1 MIRLGIDGRELI
13 PGVRTGIGRYVRE
26 ILRAACAREWDCIVY
41 SNGPVCRGDIPSRVM
56 IKSLPQRWTAWWDQ
70 ITLPRQLKKDRV
82 SAWLSPYYKTPLMG
96 PCPTVIT
103 IHDLF
108 FIGYPGQ
115 SRPVYDAL
123 MTRLG
128 RIYAGRAAAVI
139 ADSDYSKRSIIDRL
153 ALHPEKITVIPVA
166 LGNEFRREPLT
177 ERIQSTYGLSLPY
190 VLSVGNFKPHKN
202 IPRLLEAFA
211 GLDRSLRSS
220 HQLVLAGGD
229 HRAIPALHEQARRL
243 GIEDRVKFTG
253 LIDDA
258 DLPALYANCALFMLP
273 SLSEG
278 FGLPALEAMAC
289 GAPVAASNRT
299 AIPEVVGEAGV
310 FFDPEHTVD
319 ITKAM
324 TELLI
329 DTPRREELRA
339 RGIERARAFSVDRT
353 AGLVLELVAD
363 VIRRRDACHRRVSV
377 GRSAS
382 RAA

>member
-26 ILRAACAREWDCIVY
+26 ILHAACAREWDCIVY
-41 SNGPVCRGDIPSRVM
+41 STGPVCRENIPSHVT
-56 IKSLPQRWTAWWDQ
+56 IKTLPLRWTAWWDQ

-96 PCPTVIT
+96 SVPTVIT

-115 SRPVYDAL
+115 ARPVYDVL
-123 MTRLG
+123 MTRLA

-139 ADSDYSKRSIIDRL
+139 ADSNYSKRSIIDRL
-153 ALHPEKITVIPVA
+153 ALHPDKITVIPVG
-166 LGNEFRREPLT
+166 LGHEFRREPLT
-177 ERIQSTYGLSLPY
+177 ARIQSTYGLSVPY
-190 VLSVGNFKPHKN
+190 VLYVGNFKPHKN

-229 HRAIPALHEQARRL
+229 HRAIPDLYQQARRL

-253 LIDDA
+253 LIEDA
-258 DLPALYANCALFMLP
+258 DLPALYANCALFILP

-299 AIPEVVGEAGV
+299 AIPEVVGEAGML
-310 FFDPEHTVD
+310 FDAEHTGD

-324 TELLI
+324 TDLLI
-329 DTPRREELRA
+329 DTDRREELCK
-339 RGIERARAFSVDRT
+339 RGIERAGAFSAERT
-353 AGLVLELVAD
+353 AALVLELVAD
-363 VIRRRDACHRRVSV
+363 VIHRRDACRRKVSA
-377 GRSAS
+377 GRSVS